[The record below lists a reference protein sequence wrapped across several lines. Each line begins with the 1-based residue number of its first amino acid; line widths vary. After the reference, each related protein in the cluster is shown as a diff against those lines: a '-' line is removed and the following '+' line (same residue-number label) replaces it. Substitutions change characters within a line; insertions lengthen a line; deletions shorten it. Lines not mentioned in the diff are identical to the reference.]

1 MARSRRP
8 YRALK
13 PGGALLVATDPFF
26 FTRRAQIVALS
37 ARHTV
42 PAVYDSLDYA
52 NAGGL
57 ISYGTDIENL
67 WEQAGVT
74 IGRLQ
79 RRKARRSAGR
89 AADEIHSGHQCQNRQ
104 DARA

>member
-8 YRALK
+8 IALK

-42 PAVYDSLDYA
+42 PAVYDRP
-52 NAGGL
+52 GL
-57 ISYGTDIENL
+57 CQTP
-67 WEQAGVT
+67 
-74 IGRLQ
+74 
-79 RRKARRSAGR
+79 
-89 AADEIHSGHQCQNRQ
+89 AA
-104 DARA
+104 